1 MIVKLNLH
9 GTEIVIDD
17 LTTDEA
23 SALISN
29 LIKNIDDNGTE
40 QGEATVTVNESFDGG
55 ANRVDQE
62 LNRFIEGDSIST
74 YTFNNLDYEG
84 IIAARA
90 DDLFTSTPTQEELS
104 NCLQNNPWDE
114 FFEQMPLTDWEDISW

>member
-29 LIKNIDDNGTE
+29 LIKNIDDNGSE
-40 QGEATVTVNESFDGG
+40 KSEATLTVDESFERAAPKVPGSEFTISTDTDGLYPSFDLSNIKFRFSG
-55 ANRVDQE
+55 TGTIPNEAN
-62 LNRFIEGDSIST
+62 GDST
-74 YTFNNLDYEG
+74 YDN
-84 IIAARA
+84 
-90 DDLFTSTPTQEELS
+90 
-104 NCLQNNPWDE
+104 
-114 FFEQMPLTDWEDISW
+114 

>member
-29 LIKNIDDNGTE
+29 LIKNIDDNGNE
-40 QGEATVTVNESFDGG
+40 QGEATLTVDEANVNKSFERAAPKVSGSDFTVSTDIDGLYPSFDLS
-55 ANRVDQE
+55 NIKF
-62 LNRFIEGDSIST
+62 RFSGTTVPNEATNGDST
-74 YTFNNLDYEG
+74 YDY
-84 IIAARA
+84 
-90 DDLFTSTPTQEELS
+90 
-104 NCLQNNPWDE
+104 
-114 FFEQMPLTDWEDISW
+114 

>member
-29 LIKNIDDNGTE
+29 LIKNIDDNGSE
-40 QGEATVTVNESFDGG
+40 QGEATLTVDEANVNKSFERG
-55 ANRVDQE
+55 AKTPSWKYCYPTEENNYGE
-62 LNRFIEGDSIST
+62 LKFPHITANGDST
-74 YTFNNLDYEG
+74 YDY
-84 IIAARA
+84 
-90 DDLFTSTPTQEELS
+90 
-104 NCLQNNPWDE
+104 
-114 FFEQMPLTDWEDISW
+114 

>member
-55 ANRVDQE
+55 TILADQE
-62 LNRFIEGDSIST
+62 LNRFLESDLSST
-74 YTFNNLDYEG
+74 YTFNNLNYEG
-84 IIAARA
+84 LVAARA
-90 DDLFTSTPTQEELS
+90 NNFFTSTPTQDELS
-104 NCLQNNPWDE
+104 NDPWDE
-114 FFEQMPLTDWEDISW
+114 FFEQMTLTDWEDISW

>member
-55 ANRVDQE
+55 TILADQE
-62 LNRFIEGDSIST
+62 LNRFLESDLSST
-74 YTFNNLDYEG
+74 YTINRDDYTAILTPRTEN
-84 IIAARA
+84 
-90 DDLFTSTPTQEELS
+90 LFTSTPTQNELS
-104 NCLQNNPWDE
+104 RNPWDE
-114 FFEQMPLTDWEDISW
+114 FFEQMTLTDWEDISW

>member
-55 ANRVDQE
+55 AILADQE
-62 LNRFIEGDSIST
+62 LNRFLDSNLSFT
-74 YTFNNLDYEG
+74 YTVNNLDY
-84 IIAARA
+84 A
-90 DDLFTSTPTQEELS
+90 DVMEPRTEKLFTRAPRREELS
-104 NCLQNNPWDE
+104 RNSWDE
-114 FFEQMPLTDWEDISW
+114 FFEQMTLTDWEDISW

>member
-29 LIKNIDDNGTE
+29 LIKNIDDNGNE
-40 QGEATVTVNESFDGG
+40 QGEATLTVDEVDVNKSFERAAPKVPGSDFTVSTEQTDPYDLTIGLPIDLD
-55 ANRVDQE
+55 NIKF
-62 LNRFIEGDSIST
+62 RFSGTVPKTEENQSGST
-74 YTFNNLDYEG
+74 NSLTYDASLDYLNITRG
-84 IIAARA
+84 
-90 DDLFTSTPTQEELS
+90 
-104 NCLQNNPWDE
+104 
-114 FFEQMPLTDWEDISW
+114 

>member
-29 LIKNIDDNGTE
+29 LIKNIDDNGNE
-40 QGEATVTVNESFDGG
+40 QGEATLTVDEANVNKSFERAAPKVPGSEFTVSTDTDDFYEFDTNDLTFDLSNIKFRFSGTTVPNEATNG
-55 ANRVDQE
+55 E
-62 LNRFIEGDSIST
+62 ST
-74 YTFNNLDYEG
+74 YDY
-84 IIAARA
+84 
-90 DDLFTSTPTQEELS
+90 
-104 NCLQNNPWDE
+104 
-114 FFEQMPLTDWEDISW
+114 

>member
-29 LIKNIDDNGTE
+29 LIKNIDDNGSE
-40 QGEATVTVNESFDGG
+40 QGEATLTVDELNSAAPEVPRSEFAVYPEGTTGIDSSFD
-55 ANRVDQE
+55 
-62 LNRFIEGDSIST
+62 
-74 YTFNNLDYEG
+74 
-84 IIAARA
+84 
-90 DDLFTSTPTQEELS
+90 LS
-104 NCLQNNPWDE
+104 NIQFRFSGTVPKTEEN
-114 FFEQMPLTDWEDISW
+114 QSGGSTGSLTYDTSFDHLNITRG

>member
-55 ANRVDQE
+55 AILADQE
-62 LNRFIEGDSIST
+62 LNRFLDSDLSST
-74 YTFNNLDYEG
+74 YTINNLDY
-84 IIAARA
+84 A
-90 DDLFTSTPTQEELS
+90 DVMEPRTEKLFTRAPKREELS
-104 NCLQNNPWDE
+104 CNPWDE
-114 FFEQMPLTDWEDISW
+114 FFEQMTLTDWEDISW

>member
-29 LIKNIDDNGTE
+29 LIKNIDDNGSE
-40 QGEATVTVNESFDGG
+40 QGEATLTVDEVDVNKSFE
-55 ANRVDQE
+55 R
-62 LNRFIEGDSIST
+62 GDTEVPGSDFSIST
-74 YTFNNLDYEG
+74 DTDALYEFDANDSMYNFWC
-84 IIAARA
+84 IIH
-90 DDLFTSTPTQEELS
+90 Q
-104 NCLQNNPWDE
+104 W
-114 FFEQMPLTDWEDISW
+114 I

>member
-55 ANRVDQE
+55 AILADQE
-62 LNRFIEGDSIST
+62 QNGYTINYLNSEYALNHIKFDNIV
-74 YTFNNLDYEG
+74 
-84 IIAARA
+84 AARA
-90 DDLFTSTPTQEELS
+90 DNLFTSTTTQDELP
-104 NCLQNNPWDE
+104 NDPWDE
-114 FFEQMPLTDWEDISW
+114 FFEQMTLTDWEDISW

>member
-29 LIKNIDDNGTE
+29 LIKNIDDNGNE
-40 QGEATVTVNESFDGG
+40 QGEATLTVDEANVNKSFERAAPKVPGSEFTISTDTDGLYPSFDLS
-55 ANRVDQE
+55 NIKF
-62 LNRFIEGDSIST
+62 RFSGTGTVPNEATNGDST
-74 YTFNNLDYEG
+74 YDY
-84 IIAARA
+84 
-90 DDLFTSTPTQEELS
+90 
-104 NCLQNNPWDE
+104 
-114 FFEQMPLTDWEDISW
+114 

>member
-29 LIKNIDDNGTE
+29 LIKNIDDNGNE
-40 QGEATVTVNESFDGG
+40 QGEATLTVDEANVNKSFERAAPKVPGSDFTVSPEQTDPYDLTIGLPIDLD
-55 ANRVDQE
+55 NIKF
-62 LNRFIEGDSIST
+62 RFSGTVPKTEENQSDSTNSLT
-74 YTFNNLDYEG
+74 YDASLDYLNITRG
-84 IIAARA
+84 
-90 DDLFTSTPTQEELS
+90 
-104 NCLQNNPWDE
+104 
-114 FFEQMPLTDWEDISW
+114 

>member
-29 LIKNIDDNGTE
+29 LIKNIDDNGSE
-40 QGEATVTVNESFDGG
+40 KSEATLTVDESFERAAPKVPGSDFT
-55 ANRVDQE
+55 VSTDTDDLYPSID
-62 LNRFIEGDSIST
+62 LNNIKFRFSGTVPNEATNGDST
-74 YTFNNLDYEG
+74 YDY
-84 IIAARA
+84 
-90 DDLFTSTPTQEELS
+90 
-104 NCLQNNPWDE
+104 
-114 FFEQMPLTDWEDISW
+114 

>member
-9 GTEIVIDD
+9 GTEIIIDD

-55 ANRVDQE
+55 AILADQE

-74 YTFNNLDYEG
+74 YTFNNLDYEDMV
-84 IIAARA
+84 AARA
-90 DDLFTSTPTQEELS
+90 DNLFTSTTTQDELP
-104 NCLQNNPWDE
+104 NDPWDE
-114 FFEQMPLTDWEDISW
+114 FFEQMTLTDWEDISW

>member
-62 LNRFIEGDSIST
+62 QNGFTINYLNSEYAWIDP
-74 YTFNNLDYEG
+74 DYEG
-84 IIAARA
+84 IVAARV
-90 DDLFTSTPTQEELS
+90 DDLFTSTPTQEGLS
-104 NCLQNNPWDE
+104 HFLQNDPWDE
-114 FFEQMPLTDWEDISW
+114 FFEQMTLTDWEDLSW

>member
-55 ANRVDQE
+55 AILADQE
-62 LNRFIEGDSIST
+62 LNRFLESDLSST
-74 YTFNNLDYEG
+74 YTINRDDYTAILTPRTEN
-84 IIAARA
+84 
-90 DDLFTSTPTQEELS
+90 LFTSTPTQNELS
-104 NCLQNNPWDE
+104 RNPWDE
-114 FFEQMPLTDWEDISW
+114 FFEQMTLTDWEDISW

>member
-55 ANRVDQE
+55 AIFADQK
-62 LNRFIEGDSIST
+62 LNKFIGSDSIST
-74 YTFNNLDYEG
+74 YTVDGIDYEG
-84 IIAARA
+84 IVAARI
-90 DDLFTSTPTQEELS
+90 DDLFTSTTTQ
-104 NCLQNNPWDE
+104 NE
-114 FFEQMPLTDWEDISW
+114 FFEQMTLTDWEDLSW

>member
-1 MIVKLNLH
+1 MKVRLNLH

-62 LNRFIEGDSIST
+62 QNGFTINYLNSE
-74 YTFNNLDYEG
+74 Y
-84 IIAARA
+84 A
-90 DDLFTSTPTQEELS
+90 
-104 NCLQNNPWDE
+104 
-114 FFEQMPLTDWEDISW
+114 

>member
-29 LIKNIDDNGTE
+29 LIKNIDDNGNE
-40 QGEATVTVNESFDGG
+40 QGEATLTVDEANVNKSFERAAPKVPGSDFT
-55 ANRVDQE
+55 V
-62 LNRFIEGDSIST
+62 ST
-74 YTFNNLDYEG
+74 D
-84 IIAARA
+84 A
-90 DDLFTSTPTQEELS
+90 DDLCPSFDLS
-104 NCLQNNPWDE
+104 NIQFRFSGTVPKTEENQSGSTNSLVYDTSLDYLNI
-114 FFEQMPLTDWEDISW
+114 TRG

>member
-55 ANRVDQE
+55 AMLADQE
-62 LNRFIEGDSIST
+62 QNSFTINYLNSV
-74 YTFNNLDYEG
+74 YTLNEKDYEG
-84 IIAARA
+84 IVAARA
-90 DDLFTSTPTQEELS
+90 DNLFTSTSTQDESS
-104 NCLQNNPWDE
+104 NDPWDE
-114 FFEQMPLTDWEDISW
+114 FFEQMTLTDWEDISW

>member
-55 ANRVDQE
+55 AILADQE

-74 YTFNNLDYEG
+74 YTFNNLDYED
-84 IIAARA
+84 IVAARA
-90 DDLFTSTPTQEELS
+90 DNLFTSTTTQDELP
-104 NCLQNNPWDE
+104 NDPWDE
-114 FFEQMPLTDWEDISW
+114 FFEQMTLTDWEDISW

>member
-23 SALISN
+23 SALIGN

-55 ANRVDQE
+55 AILADQE
-62 LNRFIEGDSIST
+62 QNSFTINYLNSV
-74 YTFNNLDYEG
+74 YTLDEKDYEG
-84 IIAARA
+84 IVAARA
-90 DDLFTSTPTQEELS
+90 DNLFTSTTTQDELS
-104 NCLQNNPWDE
+104 NDPWDE
-114 FFEQMPLTDWEDISW
+114 FFEQMTLTDWEDISW

>member
-55 ANRVDQE
+55 AMLADQE
-62 LNRFIEGDSIST
+62 QNSFTINYLNSV
-74 YTFNNLDYEG
+74 YTLNEKDYED
-84 IIAARA
+84 IVAARA
-90 DDLFTSTPTQEELS
+90 DNLFTDTPTQKDLS
-104 NCLQNNPWDE
+104 RYSRSNPWDE
-114 FFEQMPLTDWEDISW
+114 FFEQMTLTDWEDISW

>member
-55 ANRVDQE
+55 AILADQE

-84 IIAARA
+84 IVAARA
-90 DDLFTSTPTQEELS
+90 DNLFTSTPTQEELS
-104 NCLQNNPWDE
+104 RCLQNDPWDE
-114 FFEQMPLTDWEDISW
+114 FFEQMTLTDWEDISW

>member
-55 ANRVDQE
+55 AILADQE
-62 LNRFIEGDSIST
+62 LNRFLDSDSIST
-74 YTFNNLDYEG
+74 YTINNLDYADVMEP
-84 IIAARA
+84 RA
-90 DDLFTSTPTQEELS
+90 DNLFTRAPRREELS
-104 NCLQNNPWDE
+104 YNPWDE
-114 FFEQMPLTDWEDISW
+114 FFEQMTLTDWEDISW

>member
-29 LIKNIDDNGTE
+29 LIKNIDDNGNE
-40 QGEATVTVNESFDGG
+40 QGEATLTVDEANVNKSFECAAPKVPGSDFTVSTDTDDFYEFDANDSVFDLSNIKFRFSGTTVPNE
-55 ANRVDQE
+55 ATN
-62 LNRFIEGDSIST
+62 GDST
-74 YTFNNLDYEG
+74 YDY
-84 IIAARA
+84 
-90 DDLFTSTPTQEELS
+90 
-104 NCLQNNPWDE
+104 
-114 FFEQMPLTDWEDISW
+114 

>member
-29 LIKNIDDNGTE
+29 LIKNIDDNGSE
-40 QGEATVTVNESFDGG
+40 QGEATLTVDEADVNRSFEG
-55 ANRVDQE
+55 AAPEVPGSEFSVSPEQTDP
-62 LNRFIEGDSIST
+62 
-74 YTFNNLDYEG
+74 Y
-84 IIAARA
+84 
-90 DDLFTSTPTQEELS
+90 DLTIGLPIDLS
-104 NCLQNNPWDE
+104 NIQFRFSGTVPKTEEN
-114 FFEQMPLTDWEDISW
+114 QSGSTHSLTYDASLDCFKRG

>member
-29 LIKNIDDNGTE
+29 LIKNIDDNGNE
-40 QGEATVTVNESFDGG
+40 KGEATLTVDESFERAAPKVPGSDFSVSPEQTDPYDLTIGLPIDLD
-55 ANRVDQE
+55 NIKF
-62 LNRFIEGDSIST
+62 RFSGTVPKTEENQSGST
-74 YTFNNLDYEG
+74 NSLTYDASLDYLNFKRG
-84 IIAARA
+84 
-90 DDLFTSTPTQEELS
+90 
-104 NCLQNNPWDE
+104 
-114 FFEQMPLTDWEDISW
+114 

>member
-40 QGEATVTVNESFDGG
+40 QGEATVTVNESFDSG
-55 ANRVDQE
+55 AILADQE

-90 DDLFTSTPTQEELS
+90 DNLFTSTPTQEELS
-104 NCLQNNPWDE
+104 RCLQNDPWDE
-114 FFEQMPLTDWEDISW
+114 FFEQMTLTDWEDISW

>member
-29 LIKNIDDNGTE
+29 LIKNIDDNGSE
-40 QGEATVTVNESFDGG
+40 QGEATLTVDEVDVNRPFEG
-55 ANRVDQE
+55 ATSEVPRSEFN
-62 LNRFIEGDSIST
+62 IST
-74 YTFNNLDYEG
+74 YPDGLYPSFD
-84 IIAARA
+84 
-90 DDLFTSTPTQEELS
+90 LS
-104 NCLQNNPWDE
+104 NIQFRFSGTVPKTEENQSGSTHSLTYDTS
-114 FFEQMPLTDWEDISW
+114 FEHLNTTRG

>member
-55 ANRVDQE
+55 AILADQE

-90 DDLFTSTPTQEELS
+90 DNLFTSTTTQDELS
-104 NCLQNNPWDE
+104 NDPWDE
-114 FFEQMPLTDWEDISW
+114 FFEQMTLTDWEDILW